1 LVIWDISTSSEY
13 LPSQDPSGQNRPQS
27 PEEGPQV
34 VSRFSFNELERLGI
48 RQHSQIRLMSLSIDA
63 ASDTLT
69 WRENVCVAGQG
80 YFDPAERLWC
90 AKTTSFPFMASGPE
104 FQREWDGYLPP
115 YRGHGS
121 MESADIDEGAME
133 KWFVP
138 VMDTVDDR
146 TGVRFSLVETC
157 FTGLSMLDNK
167 LVIRIKV
174 PWLNDQ
180 NEDGEYT
187 LLKDNDL
194 VRELSTMGR
203 IAGDERWIVGQNE
216 RMELVV
222 GMF

>member
-1 LVIWDISTSSEY
+1 
-13 LPSQDPSGQNRPQS
+13 
-27 PEEGPQV
+27 
-34 VSRFSFNELERLGI
+34 
-48 RQHSQIRLMSLSIDA
+48 
-63 ASDTLT
+63 
-69 WRENVCVAGQG
+69 
-80 YFDPAERLWC
+80 
-90 AKTTSFPFMASGPE
+90 MASGPE